1 MGVRVPPFA
10 PNLRRQ
16 GSARTFFNQD
26 FVSHANITR
35 NARGLERRLNVAV
48 PIADIEGEVKKRLT
62 RLARTVKVAGFRP
75 GKAPLR
81 MLDQQYGPQVRSDVI
96 SERVQSTFNDAIRAQ
111 NLRVAGTPRIEPQ
124 RGDQPATG
132 TLEFSAVFEVYP
144 EVQIGDVAEHRD
156 HAAASPRSRRRTS
169 IARSKCCASSERR
182 IRAVERAAQSGDR
195 VHVDFTGTI
204 DGVEFAGRPGARFS
218 DRARRRTDAA
228 GIRGGGDRRATA
240 GDTQDVPADVSR
252 RLPRPGSRRQ
262 GSAVHVDRHRVEA
275 PRLPALDSEFAKAF
289 GIASGNVDDLRREV
303 EANLRLEL
311 KRKVE
316 ATVKAQALSGL
327 RQQATFAVPKALVDS
342 EAQALRQRTLAN
354 LREQPNVKPENLEL
368 SLDVFR
374 PQAEERV
381 ALGLIIAELVRS
393 EQLHAKPEQI
403 KALVTET
410 AQTYEQPD
418 AVVRWHYEKP
428 ERLRDFEAMAL
439 EQNVVDWILARAKVT
454 DEPTTF
460 EAIMGQRAGA

>member
-1 MGVRVPPFA
+1 M
-10 PNLRRQ
+10 Q
-16 GSARTFFNQD
+16 T
-26 FVSHANITR
+26 T
-35 NARGLERRLNVAV
+35 LETLGALARRLNVAV

-81 MLDQQYGPQVRSDVI
+81 MLDQQYGSQVRSDVI
-96 SERVQSTFNDAIRAQ
+96 SERVQTTFNDAIRSQ

-124 RGDQPATG
+124 RGDQPATE

-144 EVQIGDVAEHRD
+144 DVKIGDVADIAITRPIAD
-156 HAAASPRSRRRTS
+156 VTAADIDRTLEVL
-169 IARSKCCASSERR
+169 RKQRTTYTT
-182 IRAVERAAQSGDR
+182 VERAAQAGDR

-204 DGVEFAGRPGARFS
+204 DGVEFAGGQARDFPIVLGEGRMLPEFESAVSGAS
-218 DRARRRTDAA
+218 
-228 GIRGGGDRRATA
+228 A
-240 GDTQDVPADVSR
+240 GDTREFPLTFPADYHGREVAGKEAR
-252 RLPRPGSRRQ
+252 FTLT
-262 GSAVHVDRHRVEA
+262 VHRVEA
-275 PRLPALDSEFAKAF
+275 PEVPALDSEFAKAF
-289 GIASGNVDDLRREV
+289 GIASANVDDLRREV

-311 KRKVE
+311 KRKVD
-316 ATVKAQALSGL
+316 AAIKGQALSAL
-327 RQQATFAVPKALVDS
+327 RQHATFAVPKALVES
-342 EAQALRQRTLAN
+342 EAHVLRERTLAN
-354 LREQPNVKPENLEL
+354 LREQPNVKPENLDL

-393 EQLHAKPEQI
+393 EGLQAKPEQI

-410 AQTYEQPD
+410 AQTYEQPE

-428 ERLRDFEAMAL
+428 ERLRDFEAMVL

-460 EAIMGQRAGA
+460 ETVMGPRPQA

>member
-1 MGVRVPPFA
+1 M
-10 PNLRRQ
+10 Q
-16 GSARTFFNQD
+16 TS
-26 FVSHANITR
+26 
-35 NARGLERRLNVAV
+35 LETLGALEPRLNVAV
-48 PIADIEGEVKKRLT
+48 PIAEIEGEVKKRLT

-81 MLDQQYGPQVRSDVI
+81 MLDQQYGSQVRSDVI
-96 SERVQSTFNDAIRAQ
+96 SERVQSTFNDAIRSQ

-124 RGDQPATG
+124 RGDQPATE

-144 EVQIGDVAEHRD
+144 EVQIGQVEDIAITRPLAEVTPHD
-156 HAAASPRSRRRTS
+156 IDRTLEVLRKQRTTYS
-169 IARSKCCASSERR
+169 T
-182 IRAVERAAQSGDR
+182 VERAAQAGDR

-204 DGVEFAGRPGARFS
+204 DGVEFAGGQARDFPIVLGEGRMLPEFEAAITGAAAGDAREFPLTFPADYHGREVAGKEARF
-218 DRARRRTDAA
+218 TL
-228 GIRGGGDRRATA
+228 T
-240 GDTQDVPADVSR
+240 V
-252 RLPRPGSRRQ
+252 
-262 GSAVHVDRHRVEA
+262 HRVEA
-275 PRLPALDSEFAKAF
+275 PEIPALDSEFAKAF
-289 GIASGNVDDLRREV
+289 GIASASVDDLRREV

-311 KRKVE
+311 KRKVD
-316 ATVKAQALSGL
+316 AAIKAQALSGL
-327 RQQATFAVPKALVDS
+327 RQRATFAVPKALVDS
-342 EAQALRQRTLAN
+342 EAHALRERTLAN
-354 LREQPNVKPENLEL
+354 LREQPNVKPENLDL

-381 ALGLIIAELVRS
+381 ALGLIIAELVRN

-403 KALVTET
+403 KTLVTET

-428 ERLRDFEAMAL
+428 ERLRDFEAMVL

-460 EAIMGQRAGA
+460 ETIMGQRAGA

>member
-1 MGVRVPPFA
+1 MQTSLETLGA
-10 PNLRRQ
+10 
-16 GSARTFFNQD
+16 
-26 FVSHANITR
+26 
-35 NARGLERRLNVAV
+35 LERRLNVAV
-48 PIADIEGEVKKRLT
+48 PIAEIEGEVKKRLT

-81 MLDQQYGPQVRSDVI
+81 MLDQQYGSQVRSDVI
-96 SERVQSTFNDAIRAQ
+96 SERVQSTFNDAIRSQ

-124 RGDQPATG
+124 RGDQPATE

-144 EVQIGDVAEHRD
+144 EVQIGQVDDIAITRPLAEVTPQD
-156 HAAASPRSRRRTS
+156 IDRTLEVLRKQRTTYS
-169 IARSKCCASSERR
+169 T
-182 IRAVERAAQSGDR
+182 VERVAQAGDR

-204 DGVEFAGRPGARFS
+204 DGVEFAGGQARDFPIVLGEGRMLPEFEAAITGAAAGDAREFPLTFPADYHGREVAGKEARF
-218 DRARRRTDAA
+218 TL
-228 GIRGGGDRRATA
+228 T
-240 GDTQDVPADVSR
+240 V
-252 RLPRPGSRRQ
+252 
-262 GSAVHVDRHRVEA
+262 HRVEA
-275 PRLPALDSEFAKAF
+275 PETPALDSEFAKAF
-289 GIASGNVDDLRREV
+289 GIASASVDDLRREV

-311 KRKVE
+311 KRKVD
-316 ATVKAQALSGL
+316 AAIKAQALSGL
-327 RQQATFAVPKALVDS
+327 RQRATFAVPKALVDS
-342 EAQALRQRTLAN
+342 EAHALRERTLAN
-354 LREQPNVKPENLEL
+354 LREQPNVKPENLDL

-381 ALGLIIAELVRS
+381 ALGLIIAELVRN

-403 KALVTET
+403 KTLVTET

-428 ERLRDFEAMAL
+428 ERLRDFEAMVL

-460 EAIMGQRAGA
+460 ETIMGQRAGA

>member
-1 MGVRVPPFA
+1 MQTSLETLGA
-10 PNLRRQ
+10 
-16 GSARTFFNQD
+16 
-26 FVSHANITR
+26 
-35 NARGLERRLNVAV
+35 LERRLNVAV
-48 PIADIEGEVKKRLT
+48 PIAEIEGEVKKRLT

-81 MLDQQYGPQVRSDVI
+81 MLDQQYGSQVRSDVI
-96 SERVQSTFNDAIRAQ
+96 SERVQSTFNDAIRSQ

-124 RGDQPATG
+124 RGDQPATE

-144 EVQIGDVAEHRD
+144 EVQIGQVEDIAITRPLAEVTPQD
-156 HAAASPRSRRRTS
+156 IDRTLEVLRKQRTTYS
-169 IARSKCCASSERR
+169 T
-182 IRAVERAAQSGDR
+182 VERAAQAGDR

-204 DGVEFAGRPGARFS
+204 DGVEFAGGQARDFPIVLGEGRMLPEFEAAITGA
-218 DRARRRTDAA
+218 A
-228 GIRGGGDRRATA
+228 A
-240 GDTQDVPADVSR
+240 GDTREFPLTFPADYHGREVAGKEAR
-252 RLPRPGSRRQ
+252 FTLT
-262 GSAVHVDRHRVEA
+262 VHRVEA
-275 PRLPALDSEFAKAF
+275 PETPALDSEFAKAF
-289 GIASGNVDDLRREV
+289 GIASASIDDLRREV

-311 KRKVE
+311 KRKVD
-316 ATVKAQALSGL
+316 AAIKAQALSGL
-327 RQQATFAVPKALVDS
+327 RQRATFAVPKALVDS
-342 EAQALRQRTLAN
+342 EAHALRERTLAN
-354 LREQPNVKPENLEL
+354 LREQPNVKPENLDL

-381 ALGLIIAELVRS
+381 ALGLIIAELVRN

-403 KALVTET
+403 KTLVTET

-428 ERLRDFEAMAL
+428 ERLRDFEAMVL

-460 EAIMGQRAGA
+460 ETIMGQRAGA

>member
-1 MGVRVPPFA
+1 MQTSLETLGA
-10 PNLRRQ
+10 
-16 GSARTFFNQD
+16 
-26 FVSHANITR
+26 
-35 NARGLERRLNVAV
+35 LERRLNVAV
-48 PIADIEGEVKKRLT
+48 PIAEIEGEVKKRLT

-81 MLDQQYGPQVRSDVI
+81 MLDQQYGSQVRSDVI
-96 SERVQSTFNDAIRAQ
+96 SERVQSTFNDAIRSQ

-124 RGDQPATG
+124 RGDQPATE

-144 EVQIGDVAEHRD
+144 EVQIGQVEDIAITRPLAEVTPQD
-156 HAAASPRSRRRTS
+156 IDRTLEVLRKQRTTYS
-169 IARSKCCASSERR
+169 T
-182 IRAVERAAQSGDR
+182 VERVAQAGDR

-204 DGVEFAGRPGARFS
+204 DGVEFAGGQARDFPIVLGEGRMLPEFEAAITGA
-218 DRARRRTDAA
+218 A
-228 GIRGGGDRRATA
+228 A
-240 GDTQDVPADVSR
+240 GDTREFPLTFPADYHGREVAGKEAR
-252 RLPRPGSRRQ
+252 FTLT
-262 GSAVHVDRHRVEA
+262 VHRVEA
-275 PRLPALDSEFAKAF
+275 PEIPALDSEFAKAF
-289 GIASGNVDDLRREV
+289 GIASASVDELRREV

-311 KRKVE
+311 KRKVD
-316 ATVKAQALSGL
+316 AAVKAQALSGL
-327 RQQATFAVPKALVDS
+327 RQRATFAVPKALVDS
-342 EAQALRQRTLAN
+342 EAHALRERTLAN
-354 LREQPNVKPENLEL
+354 LREQPNVKPENLDL

-381 ALGLIIAELVRS
+381 ALGLIIAELVRN

-403 KALVTET
+403 KTLVTET

-428 ERLRDFEAMAL
+428 ERLRDFEAMVL

-460 EAIMGQRAGA
+460 ETIMGQRAGA

>member
-1 MGVRVPPFA
+1 MQTSLETLGA
-10 PNLRRQ
+10 
-16 GSARTFFNQD
+16 
-26 FVSHANITR
+26 
-35 NARGLERRLNVAV
+35 LERRLNVAV
-48 PIADIEGEVKKRLT
+48 PIAEIEGEVKKRLT

-81 MLDQQYGPQVRSDVI
+81 MLDQQYGSQVRSDVI
-96 SERVQSTFNDAIRAQ
+96 SERVQSTFNDAIRSQ

-124 RGDQPATG
+124 RGDQPATE

-144 EVQIGDVAEHRD
+144 EVQIGQVEDIAITRPLAEVTPQD
-156 HAAASPRSRRRTS
+156 IDRTLEVLRKQRTTYS
-169 IARSKCCASSERR
+169 T
-182 IRAVERAAQSGDR
+182 VERVAQAGDR

-204 DGVEFAGRPGARFS
+204 DGVEFAGGQARDFPIVLGEGRMLPEFEAAITGA
-218 DRARRRTDAA
+218 A
-228 GIRGGGDRRATA
+228 A
-240 GDTQDVPADVSR
+240 GDTREFPLTFPADYHGREVAGKEAR
-252 RLPRPGSRRQ
+252 FTLT
-262 GSAVHVDRHRVEA
+262 VHRVEA
-275 PRLPALDSEFAKAF
+275 PETPALDSEFAKAF
-289 GIASGNVDDLRREV
+289 GIASASIDDLRREV

-311 KRKVE
+311 KRKVD
-316 ATVKAQALSGL
+316 AAIKAQALSGL
-327 RQQATFAVPKALVDS
+327 RQRATFAVPKALVDS
-342 EAQALRQRTLAN
+342 EAHALRERTLAN
-354 LREQPNVKPENLEL
+354 LREQPNVKPENLDL

-381 ALGLIIAELVRS
+381 ALGLIIAELVRN

-403 KALVTET
+403 KTLVTET

-428 ERLRDFEAMAL
+428 ERLRDFEAMVL

-460 EAIMGQRAGA
+460 ETIMGQRAGA

>member
-1 MGVRVPPFA
+1 MQTSLETLGA
-10 PNLRRQ
+10 
-16 GSARTFFNQD
+16 
-26 FVSHANITR
+26 
-35 NARGLERRLNVAV
+35 LERRLNVAV
-48 PIADIEGEVKKRLT
+48 PIAEIEGEVKKRLT

-81 MLDQQYGPQVRSDVI
+81 MLDQQYGSQVRSDVI
-96 SERVQSTFNDAIRAQ
+96 SERVQSTFNDAIRSQ

-124 RGDQPATG
+124 RGDQPATE

-144 EVQIGDVAEHRD
+144 EVQIGQVEDIAITRPLAEVTPQD
-156 HAAASPRSRRRTS
+156 IDRTLEVLRKQRTTYS
-169 IARSKCCASSERR
+169 T
-182 IRAVERAAQSGDR
+182 VERAAQAGDR

-204 DGVEFAGRPGARFS
+204 DGVEFAGGQARDFPIVLGEGRMLPEFEAAITGA
-218 DRARRRTDAA
+218 A
-228 GIRGGGDRRATA
+228 A
-240 GDTQDVPADVSR
+240 GDTREFPLTFPADYHGREVAGR
-252 RLPRPGSRRQ
+252 EARFTLT
-262 GSAVHVDRHRVEA
+262 VHRVEA
-275 PRLPALDSEFAKAF
+275 PEIPALDSEFAKAF
-289 GIASGNVDDLRREV
+289 GIASASVDELRREV

-311 KRKVE
+311 KRKVD
-316 ATVKAQALSGL
+316 AAVKAQALSGL
-327 RQQATFAVPKALVDS
+327 RQRATFAVPKALVDS
-342 EAQALRQRTLAN
+342 EAHALRERTLAN
-354 LREQPNVKPENLEL
+354 LREQPNVKPENLDL

-381 ALGLIIAELVRS
+381 ALGLIIAELVRN

-403 KALVTET
+403 KTLVTET

-428 ERLRDFEAMAL
+428 ERLRDFEAMVL

-460 EAIMGQRAGA
+460 ETIMGQRAGA